1 MYTELDDKKV
11 NILGVEY
18 DIVFMRE
25 DEPAFVEKECNG
37 WADSTVKKIC
47 IGIYEPDAG
56 SVADLGE
63 FQKKVMRH
71 EIIHAF
77 LYESGLAESSKESGA
92 WALNEEMV
100 DWLAIQ
106 HSKIHAAMK
115 QAGAL

>member
-18 DIVFMRE
+18 SICFMRE
-25 DEPAFVEKECNG
+25 DEPAYVEKNANG
-37 WADSTVKKIC
+37 WTDSSIKAIC
-47 IGIYEPDAG
+47 VGIFEPDP
-56 SVADLGE
+56 SSLADLDE
-63 FQKKVMRH
+63 FQKKVLRH

-77 LYESGLAESSKESGA
+77 LYESGLCESSKASDA
-92 WALNEEMV
+92 WAINEEMV

>member
-18 DIVFMRE
+18 SIVFMRD
-25 DEPAFVEKECNG
+25 DEPAFIEKNANG
-37 WADSTVKKIC
+37 WMDSSIKAIIV
-47 IGIYEPDAG
+47 GIFEPDAG
-56 SVADLGE
+56 SLADLGE
-63 FQKKVMRH
+63 FQKKTLRH

-77 LYESGLAESSKESGA
+77 LYESGLSESTKGSDA
-92 WALNEEMV
+92 WAINEEMV

-106 HSKIHAAMK
+106 HSKIHAAME